1 MKSLL
6 LTQNTTMNRFRT
18 LSTIALILTAIM
30 AFKPA
35 FTFAQAGFTQ
45 GSSTDTTFTDPH
57 PYLSQTEFV
66 EEVRGV
72 WITNVA
78 SNVLYSKDEIARAMD
93 YLAANGINVVF
104 PVVWNKSETQYRSQI
119 MKDRFGIEIERTFET
134 QGRDPL
140 AELIVEAHRNGME
153 VIPWFEYGFAAAF
166 GDASGGRLVQ
176 ANPHWAS
183 RDIDGNIAERNGFY
197 WLNGLHP
204 EVQDFMNSLIHEV
217 IDNYDVDGIQG
228 DDRLPAM
235 ASTGGY
241 DDFTRDL
248 YASEHNGAQPPIFPT
263 TNSWLIWRADKLTN
277 YLGRLYRSVKEKDE
291 NLIVSMSPSVYN
303 FSLVN
308 YLQDSPRWLDSMYV
322 DMIHHQMYRYDV
334 PAYLQT
340 LQAAVGPRP
349 GSTGGY
355 VKPEYREKLSP
366 GIIVRAGN
374 QFVSPAQVRQKIA
387 YNREYGINGE
397 VFFFYE
403 GMGAA
408 NNYLADTLRTYFYDK
423 PAILPFRD
431 GLRRRPP
438 GTIVNETDAAAQRST
453 GWQAVIPTQ
462 TPRGYRGVSLRA
474 DAGSNAEIGYT
485 MNVEHEAWYNVYAYV
500 PYDQANASV
509 ATESA
514 VYTVYYNDGADSL
527 MTTIDQSVFRN
538 RGWMHI
544 GNVYL
549 EEGAQEVVR
558 IRAADA
564 SGGVV
569 FADATM
575 LLIDRKKSPD
585 VEIPVPTSIDNADNE
600 LPTGITLL
608 PAYPN
613 PFNPTTTLRFE
624 LNTPQPVRLS
634 VYDLLGREI
643 AVLVDQLMPA
653 GLHQSRFD
661 ATGLSSGVYITR
673 LQAGSQVQTGKLML
687 IK

>member
-1 MKSLL
+1 MNAQRSTYNLTKTWLQKLVELTLIVAAILPKSPATLNA
-6 LTQNTTMNRFRT
+6 QSTT
-18 LSTIALILTAIM
+18 
-30 AFKPA
+30 
-35 FTFAQAGFTQ
+35 TQ
-45 GSSTDTTFTDPH
+45 GAGADSTFVDPH
-57 PYLSQTEFV
+57 PYLAQTDFV

-72 WITNVA
+72 WVTNVA

-119 MKDRFGIEIERTFET
+119 MKDRFGIEIERAFET

-166 GDASGGRLVQ
+166 GDPTGGRLVQ
-176 ANPHWAS
+176 RNPHWAS
-183 RDIDGNIAERNGFY
+183 RDINGNIAERNGFY
-197 WLNGLHP
+197 WLNALHP

-235 ASTGGY
+235 ASNAGY

-248 YASEHNGAQPPIFPT
+248 YASEHNGAQPPTFNT
-263 TNSWLIWRADKLTN
+263 SDWLLWRADKLTN
-277 YLGRLYRSVKEKDE
+277 YLGRLYRSVKDKDE
-291 NLIVSMSPSVYN
+291 HLIVSMSPSVYR
-303 FSLVN
+303 FSLEN

-322 DMIHHQMYRYDV
+322 DMIHDQMYRYDV
-334 PAYLQT
+334 PAYLNI
-340 LQAAVGPRP
+340 LQAALGPRP

-355 VKPEYREKLSP
+355 VKPVHRNKLFP

-374 QFVSPAQVRQKIA
+374 RFVTPAQVRQKIA
-387 YNREYGINGE
+387 YNRQYGIHGE

-408 NNYLADTLRTYFYDK
+408 NDYLADTLRTYFYDK
-423 PAILPFRD
+423 PAVLPFRE

-438 GTIVNETDAAAQRST
+438 GTIVNETDASAQRTT

-474 DAGSNAEIGYT
+474 DAGSKAEIGYT
-485 MNVEHEAWYNVYAYV
+485 MNVEHDAWYNVYAYV
-500 PYDQANASV
+500 PYDQANASI

-514 VYTVYYNDGADSL
+514 VYTVYYNNGADSL
-527 MTTIDQSVFRN
+527 ITPIDQSEFRN

-558 IRAADA
+558 IRARDA

-585 VEIPVPTSIDNADNE
+585 VEIPLPTSIENAE
-600 LPTGITLL
+600 EQLPNGIALL

-624 LNTPQPVRLS
+624 LDTPQPVRLA
-634 VYDLLGREI
+634 VYDLLGREV
-643 AVLVDQLMPA
+643 AVLIDQFMPA

-661 ATGLSSGVYITR
+661 ATGLSSGLYVTR
-673 LQAGSQVQTGKLML
+673 LQAGNQVLTDKLML

>member
-1 MKSLL
+1 M
-6 LTQNTTMNRFRT
+6 FIFA
-18 LSTIALILTAIM
+18 TIAM
-30 AFKPA
+30 VNPA
-35 FTFAQAGFTQ
+35 KTQAQNNQIQ
-45 GSSTDTTFTDPH
+45 GSSPDTSFVDPH
-57 PYLSQTEFV
+57 PYLAQSEFV

-78 SNVLYSKDEIARAMD
+78 SNVLYNKDEIARAMD

-166 GDASGGRLVQ
+166 GDPSGGRLVQ

-228 DDRLPAM
+228 DDRLPAFS
-235 ASTGGY
+235 STGGY
-241 DDFTRDL
+241 DDFTRAL

-263 TNSWLIWRADKLTN
+263 TNSWLLWRADKLTN
-277 YLGRLYRSVKEKDE
+277 YLGRLYRSVKDKDE

-308 YLQDSPRWLDSMYV
+308 YLQDSPRWLDSSYV

-334 PAYLQT
+334 SAYLQT
-340 LQAAVGPRP
+340 LQAAVGPNP

-355 VKPEYREKLSP
+355 VRPNQRHKLSP

-374 QFVSPAQVRQKIA
+374 QFVTPAQVRQKIA
-387 YNREYGINGE
+387 YNRQYGINGE

-423 PAILPFRD
+423 PAILPFRE
-431 GLRRRPP
+431 GQRRRPP
-438 GTIVNETDAAAQRST
+438 GQIVNETDEGARRTA

-462 TPRGYRGVSLRA
+462 TPRGYRGISLRA
-474 DAGSNAEIGYT
+474 NAGSQAEIDYN
-485 MNVEHEAWYNVYAYV
+485 MYVEYDAWYNVYAYI
-500 PYDQANASV
+500 PYDQANA
-509 ATESA
+509 ATASRSA
-514 VYTVYYNDGADSL
+514 KYTVYYNNGADSL
-527 MTTIDQSVFRN
+527 TTIVDQSQFRN
-538 RGWMHI
+538 RGWMPI

-549 EEGAQEVVR
+549 EKGAQTVVKV
-558 IRAADA
+558 RAADA
-564 SGGVV
+564 ADGVV
-569 FADATM
+569 FVDATM

-585 VEIPVPTSIDNADNE
+585 VQIPVSTSIESNQDQ
-600 LPTGITLL
+600 LPTGVTLH

-613 PFNPTTTLRFE
+613 PFNPATTLRFE
-624 LNTPQPVRLS
+624 LNSPQPVRLA

-653 GLHQSRFD
+653 GVHQSRFD
-661 ATGLSSGVYITR
+661 ASGLSSGLYITR
-673 LQAGSQVQTGKLML
+673 LQAGNQVLSGKLML

>member
-1 MKSLL
+1 LKSLRLTYNSTNSWLRKLCRISLIPTAL
-6 LTQNTTMNRFRT
+6 LAFNPMFVHAQDTQ
-18 LSTIALILTAIM
+18 
-30 AFKPA
+30 
-35 FTFAQAGFTQ
+35 TQ
-45 GSSTDTTFTDPH
+45 GSSADTTFVDPH
-57 PYLSQTEFV
+57 PYLSQTDFV

-78 SNVLYSKDEIARAMD
+78 SNVLYNKDEIARAMD

-166 GDASGGRLVQ
+166 GDATGGRLVQ

-183 RDIDGNIAERNGFY
+183 RDIEGNIAERNGFY

-235 ASTGGY
+235 ASNGGY
-241 DDFTRDL
+241 DDFTREL
-248 YASEHNGAQPPIFPT
+248 YASEHDGAQPPIFST

-291 NLIVSMSPSVYN
+291 NLIVSMSPSVYS

-308 YLQDSPRWLDSMYV
+308 YLQDTPRWLDSSYV
-322 DMIHHQMYRYDV
+322 DIIHPQMYRYDV
-334 PAYLQT
+334 SAYLQT
-340 LQAAVGPRP
+340 LQAAVGPTP
-349 GSTGGY
+349 GSTSVY
-355 VKPEYREKLSP
+355 NIPDQIHKLSP

-374 QFVSPAQVRQKIA
+374 QFVTPAQVRQKIA
-387 YNREYGINGE
+387 YNRQYGINGE

-408 NNYLADTLRTYFYDK
+408 NDYLADTLRTYFYDK
-423 PAILPFRD
+423 PAILPFRE

-438 GTIVNETDAAAQRST
+438 GTIVNETDASAQRST

-474 DAGSNAEIGYT
+474 DAGSNAEISYN
-485 MNVEHEAWYNVYAYV
+485 MNVEHDAWYNVYAYV
-500 PYDQANASV
+500 PYDQVNASV

-514 VYTVYYNDGADSL
+514 VYTVYYNNGADSL
-527 MTTIDQSVFRN
+527 TTTIDQSEFRN

-564 SGGVV
+564 TGGVV

-575 LLIDRKKSPD
+575 LLIDRKKSPN
-585 VEIPVPTSIDNADNE
+585 VEIPVPTSIEDSENE
-600 LPTGITLL
+600 LPTTRTLL

-613 PFNPTTTLRFE
+613 PFNPTTILRFE

-673 LQAGSQVQTGKLML
+673 LQAGNQVQTGKLML

>member
-1 MKSLL
+1 MTKITTNSWLRKLCKVSLIPV
-6 LTQNTTMNRFRT
+6 
-18 LSTIALILTAIM
+18 TIVALN
-30 AFKPA
+30 PV
-35 FTFAQAGFTQ
+35 FANAQQGQTQ
-45 GSSTDTTFTDPH
+45 GTSPDTSFVDPH
-57 PYLSQTEFV
+57 PYLSQAEFV

-78 SNVLYSKDEIARAMD
+78 SNVLYNKDEIARAMD

-119 MKDRFGIEIERTFET
+119 MEERFGIEIERTFET

-153 VIPWFEYGFAAAF
+153 VIPWFEYGFAASF
-166 GDASGGRLVQ
+166 GDATGGRLVQ

-183 RDIDGNIAERNGFY
+183 RDIEGNIAERNGFY

-235 ASTGGY
+235 ASNGGY
-241 DDFTRDL
+241 DDYTRDL

-291 NLIVSMSPSVYN
+291 NLIVSMSPSHYR
-303 FSLVN
+303 FSFEN
-308 YLQDSPRWLDSMYV
+308 YLQDPPRWLDSMYV
-322 DMIHHQMYRYDV
+322 DMIHPQLYRYTTG
-334 PAYLQT
+334 AYLET
-340 LQAAVGPRP
+340 VQAVVGPRP

-355 VKPEYREKLSP
+355 VKPEYRDKLSP

-374 QFVSPAQVRQKIA
+374 QFVTPAQVRQKIA

-423 PAILPFRD
+423 PAILPFRQ
-431 GLRRRPP
+431 GQRRRPP
-438 GTIVNETDAAAQRST
+438 GTIVNETDFGALRSN

-474 DAGSNAEIGYT
+474 NAGSEASITYRME
-485 MNVEHEAWYNVYAYV
+485 VEHEAWYNVYAYV
-500 PYDQANASV
+500 PYDQANASI

-514 VYTVYYNDGADSL
+514 VYTVYYNNGADSL
-527 MTTIDQSVFRN
+527 TTTIDQSEFRN

-549 EEGAQEVVR
+549 EQGPKDVVK
-558 IRAADA
+558 IKASDA

-585 VEIPVPTSIDNADNE
+585 VQIPVSTSIENTENE
-600 LPTGITLL
+600 LPTGITLH

-613 PFNPTTTLRFE
+613 PFNPTTTLRYE
-624 LNTPQPVRLS
+624 LNTPQPVKFA
-634 VYDLLGREI
+634 VYDLLGREVS
-643 AVLVDQLMPA
+643 VLVDQLMPA
-653 GLHQSRFD
+653 GIHESRFD
-661 ATGLSSGVYITR
+661 ASGLSSGIYVTR
-673 LQAGSQVQTGKLML
+673 LQAGNQVLTGKLTL

>member
-1 MKSLL
+1 MKLHPSISKITLSCLRKLYPSLL
-6 LTQNTTMNRFRT
+6 ITVIILAVIPASTQ
-18 LSTIALILTAIM
+18 
-30 AFKPA
+30 
-35 FTFAQAGFTQ
+35 AQQSPQTQ
-45 GSSTDTTFTDPH
+45 SATSDTTWADPH
-57 PYLSQTEFV
+57 PYLAQTEFV

-78 SNVLYSKDEIARAMD
+78 SNVLYNKDEIARAMD

-119 MKDRFGIEIERTFET
+119 MKDQFGIEIERAFET

-166 GDASGGRLVQ
+166 GDPTGGRLVQ

-183 RDIDGNIAERNGFY
+183 RDINGNIAERNGFY
-197 WLNGLHP
+197 WLNAVHP

-235 ASTGGY
+235 SSNAGY
-241 DDFTRDL
+241 DDFTVEL
-248 YASEHNGAQPPIFPT
+248 YQSEHDGANPPSFN
-263 TNSWLIWRADKLTN
+263 TNEWLLWRADKLTN

-291 NLIVSMSPSVYN
+291 NLIVSMSPSVFR
-303 FSLVN
+303 FSLEN

-322 DMIHHQMYRYDV
+322 DMIHDQMYRYDV
-334 PAYLQT
+334 PAYLNI
-340 LQAAVGPRP
+340 LQAAVGPDVA
-349 GSTGGY
+349 SVGGY
-355 VKPEYREKLSP
+355 VKPIHRNKLFP

-374 QFVSPAQVRQKIA
+374 RFVTPTQVRQKIA
-387 YNREYGINGE
+387 YNRQYGINGE

-423 PAILPFRD
+423 PAILPFRE

-438 GTIVNETDAAAQRST
+438 GTIVNETDATARRTT
-453 GWQAVIPTQ
+453 GWQAVIPIQ

-474 DAGSNAEIGYT
+474 DAGSSAEIGYT
-485 MNVEHEAWYNVYAYV
+485 MNVEHDAWYNVYAYV
-500 PYDQANASV
+500 PYDQINASF

-514 VYTVYYNDGADSL
+514 VYTVYYNAGSDSL
-527 MTTIDQSVFRN
+527 TTTINQSEFRN

-549 EEGAQEVVR
+549 EAGVREVVR
-558 IRAADA
+558 IRAVDA
-564 SGGVV
+564 NGGVV

-575 LLIDRKKSPD
+575 LLIDRKKSAD
-585 VEIPVPTSIDNADNE
+585 VEIPVPTSIEDAE
-600 LPTGITLL
+600 EQQPTGISLL

-613 PFNPTTTLRFE
+613 PFNPTTMLRFE
-624 LNTPQPVRLS
+624 LNTPQAVRLG
-634 VYDLLGREI
+634 VYDLLGREV
-643 AVLVDQLMPA
+643 AVLVDQMMPA
-653 GLHQSRFD
+653 GLHQSSFD

-673 LQAGSQVQTGKLML
+673 LQTGNQVLTGKLML

>member
-1 MKSLL
+1 MSSIHTQMMAKSA
-6 LTQNTTMNRFRT
+6 
-18 LSTIALILTAIM
+18 SLILVVLVCVLAEK
-30 AFKPA
+30 AA
-35 FTFAQAGFTQ
+35 AQTPEILGATP
-45 GSSTDTTFTDPH
+45 DTTYTDPH
-57 PYLSQTEFV
+57 PYLAQTDFV

-78 SNVLYSKDEIARAMD
+78 SNVLYNKDEIARAMD

-119 MKDRFGIEIERTFET
+119 MKDRFGIEIERTFQT

-153 VIPWFEYGFAAAF
+153 VIPWFEYGFAATF
-166 GDASGGRLVQ
+166 GDATGGRLVQ

-183 RDIDGNIAERNGFY
+183 RDVNGNIAERNGFY
-197 WLNGLHP
+197 WLNALHP

-235 ASTGGY
+235 ASNAGY
-241 DDFTRDL
+241 DDYTRSL
-248 YASEHNGAQPPIFPT
+248 YQSEHNGANPPIFN
-263 TNSWLIWRADKLTN
+263 TNDWLLWRADKLTN
-277 YLGRLYRSVKEKDE
+277 YLGRLYRSVKEKDDH
-291 NLIVSMSPSVYN
+291 LIVSMSPSVYN

-334 PAYLQT
+334 SAYLMT
-340 LQAAVGPRP
+340 LQAAVGPVPR
-349 GSTGGY
+349 STGGY
-355 VKPEYREKLSP
+355 IKPQDRHKLSP

-374 QFVSPAQVRQKIA
+374 QFVTPAQVRQKIA

-423 PAILPFRD
+423 PAILPYRQ

-438 GTIVNETDAAAQRST
+438 GTIVNETDAAAQRTT
-453 GWQAVIPTQ
+453 GWQAIIPNQ

-474 DAGSNAEIGYT
+474 DAGSDASITYT
-485 MNVEHEAWYNVYAYV
+485 MNVEHNAWYNVYAYV
-500 PYDQANASV
+500 PYDQANATV
-509 ATESA
+509 ATTSA
-514 VYTVYYNDGADSL
+514 VYTVYYNNGADSVS
-527 MTTIDQSVFRN
+527 TTIDQSQFGN

-544 GNVYL
+544 ANVNL
-549 EEGAQEVVR
+549 QAGSQKVVQ
-558 IRAADA
+558 IRAKDA
-564 SGGVV
+564 TGGVV

-575 LLIDRKKSPD
+575 ILIDRKKSPD
-585 VEIPVPTSIDNADNE
+585 VQIPVPTSIETEPDQI
-600 LPTGITLL
+600 PTGITLH

-613 PFNPTTTLRFE
+613 PFNPTTTIRYE
-624 LNTPQPVRLS
+624 LHSPETVRLA
-634 VYDLLGREI
+634 VYDMLGRELT
-643 AVLVDQLMPA
+643 VLVDQRMPA
-653 GLHQSRFD
+653 GIHQVQFNANS
-661 ATGLSSGVYITR
+661 LSSGVYLTR
-673 LQAGSQVQTGKLML
+673 MHVGTQVLTQKMML